1 MKKIA
6 VEHTIWLAAPRER
19 VWQAVTEPEQIAQW
33 FLPPILQAQMKRDAS
48 GKLFVCMGEM
58 EIPVASIEVI
68 DPLRQVTIQ
77 GLPDQL
83 IAATYTL
90 AEEKDGT
97 QLTVTLNGFES
108 LPEAARQEG
117 RGPTSAGWE
126 KALQNLKAFIDG
138 QALPFPQ
145 GYVAAL
151 FGYRREAKEKFAV
164 ERSIW
169 VAKSRERV
177 WKAITDPQ
185 QIQQWFSPA
194 TPWALSAF
202 EVGGRLYVPDAET
215 GAELYVQVID
225 VIDPPNQ
232 FVTRSLPEPP
242 QIVHITTWTL
252 VEENGGT
259 RLTITHTG
267 YELEQEENRWNNME
281 QNAFGFGMMM
291 ENLQAY
297 LLDTSLP
304 YPYGF

>member
-1 MKKIA
+1 MKTIS

-90 AEEKDGT
+90 VEEKAGT
-97 QLTVTLNGFES
+97 QLTVTVNGFEA
-108 LPEAARQEG
+108 LPEAARQE
-117 RGPTSAGWE
+117 RVGPTSAGWE

-225 VIDPPNQ
+225 VIDPPYQ
-232 FVTRSLPEPP
+232 FVTHTLSEPP
-242 QIVHITTWTL
+242 TPTHVTIWTL

-259 RLTITHTG
+259 RLTITHAG
-267 YELEQEENRWNNME
+267 YELEREENRWNSME
-281 QNAFGFGMMM
+281 QNAFGFGMML

-304 YPYGF
+304 YPSGF

>member
-97 QLTVTLNGFES
+97 QLTVTVNGFEA
-108 LPEAARQEG
+108 LPEAARQE
-117 RGPTSAGWE
+117 RQGPTSAGWE

-297 LLDTSLP
+297 LLDTGLP